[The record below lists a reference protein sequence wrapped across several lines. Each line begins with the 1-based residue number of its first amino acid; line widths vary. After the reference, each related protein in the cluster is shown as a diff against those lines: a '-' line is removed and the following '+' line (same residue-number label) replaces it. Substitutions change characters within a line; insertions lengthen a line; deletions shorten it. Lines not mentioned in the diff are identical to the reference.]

1 MESLAVSY
9 PSSYPAPTSLAAF
22 STNRFPPPQFRGR
35 GRGNQQYTRGG
46 NFQQNRGGFSQS
58 RRPFCRTC
66 YDGNRGKDT
75 YLSHVTNN
83 PGCPSRQQFGSM
95 EPYPLEVLEAEDHIV
110 PGTEDNTDQ
119 VWNSLHLKNTEY
131 NAGLAH
137 IEPVPA
143 QILSMKD
150 SNSVPIHL
158 ELDNGATCSY
168 ITLKEAISRG
178 YKIYPNS
185 QASQLGDGVTMIKSC
200 GEIDIPL
207 YRNEHKLRF
216 RAIVAQHLHCPV
228 IGGTTFIKDNNIKQD
243 FVNNQITLLGNK
255 CTVPSTQRE
264 ALLPVATTNNQLTP
278 TCLYSTTLSNT
289 QTPQPLANPQH
300 SLISIK
306 SKRILLPGDS
316 LTINTNLPDQDIVL
330 EAAKSSSW
338 PPPTLAAITNKVTQ
352 LTNTS
357 NTPVILDGKKH
368 YL

>member
-1 MESLAVSY
+1 
-9 PSSYPAPTSLAAF
+9 
-22 STNRFPPPQFRGR
+22 
-35 GRGNQQYTRGG
+35 
-46 NFQQNRGGFSQS
+46 
-58 RRPFCRTC
+58 
-66 YDGNRGKDT
+66 
-75 YLSHVTNN
+75 
-83 PGCPSRQQFGSM
+83 M
-95 EPYPLEVLEAEDHIV
+95 EPYPLEVLEAEDHII

-119 VWNSLHLKNTEY
+119 VWNSQYLKYTES

-150 SNSVPIHL
+150 SNNVPIHL

-264 ALLPVATTNNQLTP
+264 ALLPISTTHNHLTP
-278 TCLYSTTLSNT
+278 TCLYSTTLGHT
-289 QTPQPLANPQH
+289 QTTQPLANTQH

-306 SKRILLPGDS
+306 AKRILLPGDS
-316 LTINTNLPDQDIVL
+316 LDIKIDLPDQEIVL
-330 EAAKSSSW
+330 EAAKSNSW
-338 PPPTLAAITNKVTQ
+338 PPPTLASVTNKVTK

-357 NTPVILDGKKH
+357 NTPVILDGKKTLSLRLIPTSESNIASPPSDTH
-368 YL
+368 YYGHYSPQPIQVPSDTDTIKLIKFGKTDPEVKALIET